1 MREGVVMTTR
11 LSALDSAFL
20 AVETPTAHM
29 HVGWAAVHDPPAE
42 GPRPSFE
49 ELRDHIGSRIGRAP
63 RYRQLLR
70 SVPLGL
76 NAPVWTDDPSF
87 DLTRHVL
94 RSDRKRLGEV
104 VEACMSEPLRRD
116 RPLWQIRIA
125 PRLED
130 GRIGVVGKAHHCMVD
145 GIAAVELASM
155 LLDSQPEPPPSE
167 PDSWH
172 PDPAP
177 RPAALLAGGIADLAR
192 GPIKVATLPSEAVR
206 SPRRAAELAGR
217 AGRALRTLLGSVRPA
232 KPVDALNRP
241 SSPRRHLAFLSRPLD
256 DLRTIKGSFETKLND
271 VVLAASAGAMRR
283 LLERRGQR
291 PIPLKTMV
299 PVSVRER
306 DSAGELGNR
315 ISFMFVDL
323 PCDEPDP
330 ARRVRRIHAETS
342 RRKLAGEPE
351 GANDIVRSIARVPM
365 PVQGAVSRFVASPRS
380 FNLVVSNIPGL
391 RERLYLRGC
400 ELKEAYPVVP
410 LADRHA
416 LSIGVTNVGDGLYFG
431 VYADRESL
439 PDADAVARDL
449 EESIEELLGAI

>member
-1 MREGVVMTTR
+1 MTTR

-29 HVGWAAVHDPPAE
+29 HVGWAAVHDPPA
-42 GPRPSFE
+42 GGRRTSFE
-49 ELRDHIGSRIGRAP
+49 ELRDHIGGRLGRAP
-63 RYRQLLR
+63 RYRQRLR

-76 NAPVWTDDPSF
+76 NAPEWVDDPGF
-87 DLTRHVL
+87 DLSQHVL
-94 RSDRKRLGEV
+94 RSDRPRLGEV

-145 GIAAVELASM
+145 GIAAVELTSM
-155 LLDSQPEPPPSE
+155 LLDPEPEPPPDDPE
-167 PDSWH
+167 PWRPS
-172 PDPAP
+172 PAP
-177 RPAALLAGGIADLAR
+177 RPAGMLARGVADLAH
-192 GPIKVATLPSEAVR
+192 GPVKAATLPAEAVR
-206 SPRRAAELAGR
+206 SPRRAGEFVSR
-217 AGRALRTLLGSVRPA
+217 AGRALRALLGSVRPA
-232 KPVDALNRP
+232 TPVDALNPP

-256 DLRTIKGSFETKLND
+256 DLRRIKGSFETKLND

-283 LLERRGQR
+283 LLERRGER
-291 PIPLKTMV
+291 PIPLKAMV
-299 PVSVRER
+299 PVSVR
-306 DSAGELGNR
+306 DGGSAGELGNR

-330 ARRVRRIHAETS
+330 RRRVRRIHAETS
-342 RRKLAGEPE
+342 RRKHAGEPE

-391 RERLYLRGC
+391 RDRVYLRGC

-416 LSIGVTNVGDGLYFG
+416 LSIGVLNVGDRLCFG
-431 VYADRESL
+431 VYADRKAL

-449 EESIEELLGAI
+449 EESIDELLRAI